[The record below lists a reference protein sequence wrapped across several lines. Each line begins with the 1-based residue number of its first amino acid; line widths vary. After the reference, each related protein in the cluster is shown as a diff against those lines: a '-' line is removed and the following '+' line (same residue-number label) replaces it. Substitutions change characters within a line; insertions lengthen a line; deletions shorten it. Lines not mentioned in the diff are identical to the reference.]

1 MKTLN
6 SILLALM
13 LTFGLTLIALAQDTT
28 PAPTPTPK
36 TRGTKT
42 PVVNE
47 RQSVQKTRVR
57 RGVKTGE
64 LTAKETGKLAEEVHE
79 NKEMKQEAKAD
90 GTVTHAERKEIQK
103 EQNQTSRQI
112 YKAKHNNRKRN

>member
-6 SILLALM
+6 SILFALT
-13 LTFGLTLIALAQDTT
+13 LTLGLTLTALAQDPA
-28 PAPTPTPK
+28 PAPTPKP
-36 TRGTKT
+36 RGTKT

-47 RQSVQKTRVR
+47 RQSIQKTRVR
-57 RGVKTGE
+57 RGVKSGE
-64 LTAKETGKLAEEVHE
+64 LTAKETGKLADEVHE

-112 YKAKHNNRKRN
+112 YRAKHNNRKRN

>member
-6 SILLALM
+6 SILCT
-13 LTFGLTLIALAQDTT
+13 LTLTLGLTLSALAQDTT

-36 TRGTKT
+36 QRGTKT
-42 PVVNE
+42 PVINQ
-47 RQSVQKTRVR
+47 RQDNQKTRVKR
-57 RGVKTGE
+57 CVRSGE
-64 LTAKETGKLAEEVHE
+64 LTAKETGKLANEVQE

-90 GTVTHAERKEIQK
+90 GSVTRAERKEIQK